1 MIGSNKL
8 NEEDNSV
15 RKHRSGCITINS
27 INVMDLQKLEK
38 SSGRKTKISGVNKP
52 KNKKKKTDI

>member
-1 MIGSNKL
+1 M